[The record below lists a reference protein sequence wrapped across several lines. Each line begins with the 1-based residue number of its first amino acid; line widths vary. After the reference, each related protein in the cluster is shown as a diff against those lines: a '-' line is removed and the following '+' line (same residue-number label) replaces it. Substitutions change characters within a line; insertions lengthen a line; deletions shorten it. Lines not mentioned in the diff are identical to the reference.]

1 MRVLIVGATGYIGS
15 AVSEE
20 LRNAGHMV
28 AGLARSAAAEQ
39 ILKARGDLA
48 VEGSLEDVEAL
59 KSAARGADAVIHAA
73 SPFGAADAGAT
84 EGQAASAILDALKG
98 SNKPFIYT
106 SGVWVFGDTR
116 GRMVGEMG
124 PLRPPALVAWRPAVE
139 QKVLS
144 GKEMGVAAMVFRPG
158 MVFGRGGG
166 ALSGF
171 FKQGREDGVVRYVG
185 TGENHWSAVHA
196 DDLAQ
201 LYRRAIEEPAP
212 GELFIACGGM
222 PQQVK
227 QIALAVAAA
236 CHVEGKAEGM
246 PVEAARERMGPLADC
261 LAMDCRAG
269 STKPARFFG
278 WSVRHPSIFDE
289 IFRGSYLD

>member
-1 MRVLIVGATGYIGS
+1 MRVLVIGATGYIGS

-28 AGLARSAAAEQ
+28 TGLARSAAAQEA
-39 ILKARGDLA
+39 LKARGDLA
-48 VEGSLEDVEAL
+48 AEGSLENTEAL
-59 KSAARGADAVIHAA
+59 KEAARGADAVVHAA
-73 SPFGAADAGAT
+73 SPFGMADAAAT
-84 EGQAASAILDALKG
+84 EANAVSAILSALKG
-98 SNKPFIYT
+98 SNKPFLYT

-139 QKVLS
+139 QQVLG
-144 GKEMGVAAMVFRPG
+144 GKEIGVAAMVFRPG
-158 MVFGRGGG
+158 MVFGRRGGVL
-166 ALSGF
+166 AGF
-171 FKQGREDGVVRYVG
+171 FKQGRQDGVVRYVG

-201 LYRRAIEEPAP
+201 LYRRALEEPAP

-236 CHVEGKAEGM
+236 CGIEGKAESV
-246 PVEAARERMGPLADC
+246 PLEAARERMGPIADC
-261 LAMDCRAG
+261 LAMDSRAG

-278 WSVRHPSIFDE
+278 WSVRRPSIFDE